1 MKFLYRRETMS
12 KFCYWILT
20 DGTIV
25 QPEQRHILAVAQA
38 PTAFGETIESM
49 EKTFA
54 PYGQDIHSN
63 FEGKPR
69 EETLKRVICRN
80 HIRIRKNRLKRG
92 QHWSVQLYT
101 LNNERKA
108 AIAAWAR
115 HIIPATDDK
124 YGDVIIHQFQDGS
137 KIRTSLDQ
145 LADGFDNKG
154 KPAII
159 TQAELV
165 RRYK

>member
-1 MKFLYRRETMS
+1 MS

-25 QPEQRHILAVAQA
+25 KPDQRHILAVAHA
-38 PTAFGETIESM
+38 PAAFGETIATM
-49 EKTFA
+49 QKTFA

-69 EETLKRVICRN
+69 EKTLKRVILRN
-80 HIRIRKNRLKRG
+80 HIRIRKNRLKKA
-92 QHWSVQLYT
+92 QHWSIQLYK
-101 LNNERKA
+101 LSDERKA
-108 AIAAWAR
+108 SIAAWAR
-115 HIIPATDDK
+115 HITPATNDK

-137 KIRTSLDQ
+137 KCRTSLDQ
-145 LADGFDNKG
+145 LADGYGG
-154 KPAII
+154 KKEPVIM

-165 RRYK
+165 RRYR